1 MVTRSS
7 IVLLVKSQLHG
18 QTMHPTETFISPVLF
33 KIPCIGMVIFDLH
46 FCSMTS
52 KNPVAFITRGYC
64 IAAYI
69 CATLCFCCCCFKQ
82 KENTTSPFLKLDNFK
97 IIFLSRSEK
106 LFQTKTHFL
115 SHFVGSSP
123 SRGDIFFLKSVI
135 KWPFSYILICKQ
147 NM

>member
-69 CATLCFCCCCFKQ
+69 CAILCFCCCCFKQ
-82 KENTTSPFLKLDNFK
+82 KENTTSPFLGPRPKKCQRPSDQRNLPERLQ
-97 IIFLSRSEK
+97 I
-106 LFQTKTHFL
+106 LFVCCLLLAQGVFPI
-115 SHFVGSSP
+115 SQP
-123 SRGDIFFLKSVI
+123 SVN
-135 KWPFSYILICKQ
+135 WNQ
-147 NM
+147 H